1 MRAEA
6 PRDGG
11 WAPRCPVCRREIP
24 TFLYLRRGQVVGC
37 DGCVEPVDLWDAP
50 RRAAE
55 TDTEKEV
62 GSMEELYELLEHKLR
77 EIIAKKEE
85 LEIKEIK
92 DAAAI
97 LRELRD
103 MEAPENAA
111 GGVVELGAVGPAA
124 DGDAGVEPAPDG

>member
-1 MRAEA
+1 MRAGLS
-6 PRDGG
+6 RDGG

-24 TFLYLRRGQVVGC
+24 AFLYLRQGQVVGC

-50 RRAAE
+50 RWAAE

-111 GGVVELGAVGPAA
+111 GGVVELGAVGPAS
-124 DGDAGVEPAPDG
+124 DGDAGAEPPPGG

>member
-1 MRAEA
+1 MRAGLS
-6 PRDGG
+6 RDGD

-24 TFLYLRRGQVVGC
+24 AFLYLRRGQVVGC

-103 MEAPENAA
+103 MEAPENAG

-124 DGDAGVEPAPDG
+124 DGDAGAEPAPDG